1 MNTNDHVRLQT
12 KRTIASAGKRKCT
25 RASGDETTRRRARR
39 GAGNESDACRYVH
52 HHLFLIHHLPL
63 SAQIR
68 PRQPAHRERGHHSR
82 HVTPPPSHRLAQP
95 HVHHLLF
102 LLLHL
107 PLSTQIRLRQP
118 PRRERS
124 HHSRRVAPPSHRLAQ
139 PHIHHHLFL
148 LLHLPLSAQIRP
160 RQPPHRE
167 RAHHSRHVTPPP
179 SHRLAQPQI
188 QPNGRLAA
196 SARVE
201 EGEGLRETGEERGW
215 VGCRVSQNSPPPSHH
230 LEKCMAHVN

>member
-1 MNTNDHVRLQT
+1 MPMNTNDHARLQT

-39 GAGNESDACRYVH
+39 GAGNESDAYRYVH
-52 HHLFLIHHLPL
+52 HHLFLLHHLPL

-68 PRQPAHRERGHHSR
+68 PRQPA
-82 HVTPPPSHRLAQP
+82 
-95 HVHHLLF
+95 
-102 LLLHL
+102 
-107 PLSTQIRLRQP
+107 
-118 PRRERS
+118 
-124 HHSRRVAPPSHRLAQ
+124 
-139 PHIHHHLFL
+139 
-148 LLHLPLSAQIRP
+148 
-160 RQPPHRE
+160 HRE

-179 SHRLAQPQI
+179 SHRLAQPQN

-215 VGCRVSQNSPPPSHH
+215 VGCRVSQNSPPPSPRKMHGARQ
-230 LEKCMAHVN
+230 LTCASLLRGYRAGQGVRSGPRGVYNDSQTRNRAPSGSVSYNSICI